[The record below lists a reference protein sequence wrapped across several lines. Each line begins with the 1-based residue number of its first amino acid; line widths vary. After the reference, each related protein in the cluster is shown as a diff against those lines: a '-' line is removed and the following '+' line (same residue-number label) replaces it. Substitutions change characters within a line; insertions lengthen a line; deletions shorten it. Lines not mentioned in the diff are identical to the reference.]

1 MALNPYTLN
10 HLYQHG
16 ILDYVPT
23 DLMMGAPM
31 GTMMPMNNPYL
42 DMAKQGGLYQ
52 NHGTAT
58 DSFHSSYTPAYT
70 PQYPQSASSSANSYV
85 GVDSYNGQIGY
96 NNGPVQIGSKSNA
109 GAMTAFNGYNVGGY
123 NQNGVTSSFGAD
135 GSIGAN
141 SNAGG
146 INTFGGF
153 ADAENNIANGV
164 NKTVS
169 FVDKMPKLLLGVVA
183 GTIGTIGIVS
193 MFKRGKKPTA
203 SGEGTSFW
211 SKLNPLNWFRKNK

>member
-10 HLYQHG
+10 HLYQNG

-23 DLMMGAPM
+23 DLLMGTPM

-70 PQYPQSASSSANSYV
+70 PQYHQSASASANSYV
-85 GVDSYNGQIGY
+85 GANSYNANGSY
-96 NNGPVQIGSKSNA
+96 NYGPVQIGSKSNA
-109 GAMTAFNGYNVGGY
+109 GGMATFNGYNVGTY
-123 NQNGVTSSFGAD
+123 NRNGVASAFGAD
-135 GSIGAN
+135 GSVGAYSATGGLNTIG
-141 SNAGG
+141 GM
-146 INTFGGF
+146 
-153 ADAENNIANGV
+153 ADTQNNIASGV

-169 FVDKMPKLLLGVVA
+169 LVSNTPKLLLGVLA
-183 GTIGTIGIVS
+183 GAIGTIGIVS
-193 MFKRGKKPTA
+193 AFKHGKKPKTTHN
-203 SGEGTSFW
+203 SGFL